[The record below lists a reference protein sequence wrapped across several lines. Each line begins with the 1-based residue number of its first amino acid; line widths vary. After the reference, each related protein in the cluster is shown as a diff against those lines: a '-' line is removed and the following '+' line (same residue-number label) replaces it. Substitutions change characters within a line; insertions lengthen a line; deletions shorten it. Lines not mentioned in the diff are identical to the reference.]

1 MVLEILC
8 PSAGCR
14 AKQKYTDGEKVDHVG
29 LRGEKFSGT
38 VLNVYALIEDRNVLF
53 LYDLKGEDGQI
64 KEKVFERTLTSA
76 SK

>member
-1 MVLEILC
+1 MVLEIIC

-14 AKQKYTDGEKVDHVG
+14 AKQRYTEGEEVDHVG

-38 VLNVYALIEDRNVLF
+38 VLNVYALVEDRNILF
-53 LYDLKGEDGQI
+53 LYDLKGKDGHI
-64 KEKVFERTLTSA
+64 KEKVFERTLTPA